1 MLQSVQMGIVPNVMM
16 TEKSNIGQGLKV
28 RKQEK
33 YHSITIKVL
42 HVSGFIHNFCLLL
55 CLSDNEL
62 IS

>member
-1 MLQSVQMGIVPNVMM
+1 MLQSVQMGIVPNVTM

-33 YHSITIKVL
+33 YHPTTIKVL
-42 HVSGFIHNFCLLL
+42 HVSGLTHSFCLLP
-55 CLSDNEL
+55 CLSDSEL